1 MSSQSAQKGIPE
13 GRVFE
18 LNSQRLDAVGT
29 VTLQDMLDRRD
40 WTGLPQYSAFAL
52 NKGSKTSSGI
62 KAGTEAGAGGG
73 GEGYSDGDAEAEMD
87 VRKGME
93 AYYRRSGSGGG
104 SDVVKGV
111 ERRSTSDSGDDS
123 DDDMSYRSPGRNVR
137 FEEEIDVRREIGDM
151 NNGYSLFDL
160 NEQEEEEVE
169 QEVEEGVEGEVDEDF
184 SDIQSSDISNFSN
197 AVHEDQAD
205 GEETVI
211 EEEDVYDSAAIE
223 VGGEGEVEVE
233 IEEEEDFSSLLSDVD
248 KWLSEN

>member
-1 MSSQSAQKGIPE
+1 MLSQSAQKGIPE

-62 KAGTEAGAGGG
+62 KQGAGAGGG
-73 GEGYSDGDAEAEMD
+73 GEGDSDGDAEAEMD

-93 AYYRRSGSGGG
+93 AYYRRSGSGGV
-104 SDVVKGV
+104 SEEVKGV
-111 ERRSTSDSGDDS
+111 ERRSNSDSGDDDVD

-137 FEEEIDVRREIGDM
+137 FEEEIDVRREIGGM
-151 NNGYSLFDL
+151 NNGYSLFNL

-169 QEVEEGVEGEVDEDF
+169 VEVEVEQEVEVDGDM
-184 SDIQSSDISNFSN
+184 SLIKSSDISNFSE
-197 AVHEDQAD
+197 EDA
-205 GEETVI
+205 VI
-211 EEEDVYDSAAIE
+211 EEEGDVYDSAAIE
-223 VGGEGEVEVE
+223 VEEEMEVEVE
-233 IEEEEDFSSLLSDVD
+233 TEEEEEEDFSSLLSDVD

>member
-73 GEGYSDGDAEAEMD
+73 GAGDSDGDAEAEMD

-93 AYYRRSGSGGG
+93 AYYRRSGSGGV
-104 SDVVKGV
+104 SEVVKGV
-111 ERRSTSDSGDDS
+111 ERRSNSDSGDDDS

-151 NNGYSLFDL
+151 NNGYSLFNLD
-160 NEQEEEEVE
+160 EQEEEEVE
-169 QEVEEGVEGEVDEDF
+169 GEVEGEVDVDML
-184 SDIQSSDISNFSN
+184 DTQSSDTSNFSN
-197 AVHEDQAD
+197 AAYEDEAD

-211 EEEDVYDSAAIE
+211 EEDEDVYDGAAIE
-223 VGGEGEVEVE
+223 VEAEVEEETV
-233 IEEEEDFSSLLSDVD
+233 EEEEDFSSLLSDVD

>member
-1 MSSQSAQKGIPE
+1 MTSSQSAQKGIPE

-52 NKGSKTSSGI
+52 NKGSKTTSGI
-62 KAGTEAGAGGG
+62 KAETEAGAGGG
-73 GEGYSDGDAEAEMD
+73 GEEDGDAEAEMD

-104 SDVVKGV
+104 GELVKGV
-111 ERRSTSDSGDDS
+111 ERRSNNNDRDDDD
-123 DDDMSYRSPGRNVR
+123 DDDMSYRSLGRNVR
-137 FEEEIDVRREIGDM
+137 FEEEIDVRRQIGDM

-160 NEQEEEEVE
+160 KEQQEDELEQEEEQEEEVE
-169 QEVEEGVEGEVDEDF
+169 VDTDM
-184 SDIQSSDISNFSN
+184 SVIQSSDFSN
-197 AVHEDQAD
+197 AAYEDQTN
-205 GEETVI
+205 EVETAI
-211 EEEDVYDSAAIE
+211 EEEEDVYDSAEIE
-223 VGGEGEVEVE
+223 VETEEEVEE
-233 IEEEEDFSSLLSDVD
+233 EEEEEDFSSLLSDVD